1 MGLGSKAH
9 CSTGRQINRVSL
21 RQKAVLAA
29 SAKSRREDF
38 GLGCLALVKC
48 ASPLT
53 TGLDPPRQ
61 DPRNTS
67 ASSSNLPEAT
77 DRAHW
82 DLPLSTVA
90 RTAPLDLSNPTC
102 TPFFVNNIWP
112 RELEKFTKDPSGPV
126 LMAVVAPRAPS
137 ISNHSRL
144 PSVASTHATLVNGQ
158 SQHPVPSTTAGT
170 PKPVMSSAAMAKKSK
185 GKKVADPNETSKL
198 LAAKISQLEQDA
210 AGEKDQE
217 AEIEREVKKATRD
230 LNQLLNNIESPMT
243 RLETVHKKYTELLA
257 DMKKLDRD
265 YAKSKKRAD
274 QLQKDQDK
282 GKSELNKTA
291 TMKDKLEKLCREL
304 TKENKK
310 VKDENKKLE
319 DTEKKARTIVN
330 ERLDSLLYDIQD
342 VMASKGNPRNEKMDI
357 DLDEALRAKIK
368 TIGEKF
374 EMRELHYKALLRSK
388 DAEIQSLTAKYEEQR
403 RTADN
408 EAARCR
414 ALSSQVSTFSHTE
427 AELRSQLNIY
437 VEKFKQ
443 VEDTLNNSNELFLTF
458 RKEMEEMSKKTK
470 RLEKENLTL
479 TRKHDQTN
487 RNILEMAEE
496 RTRNHEE
503 LEKWRK
509 KSNHL
514 EALCRRMQEQ
524 GRGQALAGELDGDDE
539 GTESEYDEDYEDE
552 EDDEVISDE
561 EEYEL
566 DNGDHEI
573 LEHHHEKPV
582 FGPPPPPNLAEA
594 RANGTKPMLNGI
606 SH

>member
-1 MGLGSKAH
+1 M
-9 CSTGRQINRVSL
+9 
-21 RQKAVLAA
+21 
-29 SAKSRREDF
+29 
-38 GLGCLALVKC
+38 
-48 ASPLT
+48 
-53 TGLDPPRQ
+53 
-61 DPRNTS
+61 
-67 ASSSNLPEAT
+67 
-77 DRAHW
+77 
-82 DLPLSTVA
+82 
-90 RTAPLDLSNPTC
+90 
-102 TPFFVNNIWP
+102 
-112 RELEKFTKDPSGPV
+112 
-126 LMAVVAPRAPS
+126 
-137 ISNHSRL
+137 
-144 PSVASTHATLVNGQ
+144 
-158 SQHPVPSTTAGT
+158 STTA
-170 PKPVMSSAAMAKKSK
+170 MSKKNK
-185 GKKVADPNETSKL
+185 GKKIADPNETSKL

-217 AEIEREVKKATRD
+217 QEIEREVKKATRD
-230 LNQLLNNIESPMT
+230 LNQLLTNIESPMT

-282 GKSELNKTA
+282 GKSELNKTV

-319 DTEKKARTIVN
+319 ENEKKARAIVN

-342 VMASKGNPRNEKMDI
+342 VMAAKGNPRSEKVDI

-374 EMRELHYKALLRSK
+374 EMRELHYKSLLRSK
-388 DAEIQSLTAKYEEQR
+388 DAEIQCLTAKYEEQR
-403 RTADN
+403 RAAES

-503 LEKWRK
+503 LDKWRK
-509 KSNHL
+509 KSHHL
-514 EALCRRMQEQ
+514 EALCRRMQAQ
-524 GRGQALAGELDGDDE
+524 GRGQGLAVDLDGDDE
-539 GTESEYDEDYEDE
+539 GTESEYEEDYEDE
-552 EDDEVISDE
+552 EDEEGISE

-566 DNGDHEI
+566 ESANGDHPTAQQP
-573 LEHHHEKPV
+573 EKPV
-582 FGPPPPPNLAEA
+582 FGPPPPPNLLEA
-594 RANGTKPMLNGI
+594 RANGKAVLNGC
-606 SH
+606 H

>member
-1 MGLGSKAH
+1 MSATAMSKK
-9 CSTGRQINRVSL
+9 N
-21 RQKAVLAA
+21 
-29 SAKSRREDF
+29 
-38 GLGCLALVKC
+38 
-48 ASPLT
+48 
-53 TGLDPPRQ
+53 
-61 DPRNTS
+61 
-67 ASSSNLPEAT
+67 
-77 DRAHW
+77 
-82 DLPLSTVA
+82 
-90 RTAPLDLSNPTC
+90 
-102 TPFFVNNIWP
+102 
-112 RELEKFTKDPSGPV
+112 
-126 LMAVVAPRAPS
+126 
-137 ISNHSRL
+137 
-144 PSVASTHATLVNGQ
+144 
-158 SQHPVPSTTAGT
+158 
-170 PKPVMSSAAMAKKSK
+170 K

-217 AEIEREVKKATRD
+217 QEIEREVKKATRD
-230 LNQLLNNIESPMT
+230 LNQLLTNIESPMT

-282 GKSELNKTA
+282 GKSELNKTV

-319 DTEKKARTIVN
+319 ENEKKARAIVN

-342 VMASKGNPRNEKMDI
+342 VMAAKGNPRSDKGDI

-374 EMRELHYKALLRSK
+374 EMRELHYKSLLRSK
-388 DAEIQSLTAKYEEQR
+388 DAEIQCLTAKYEEQR
-403 RTADN
+403 RAAEN

-427 AELRSQLNIY
+427 SELRSQLNIY

-503 LEKWRK
+503 LDKWRK
-509 KSNHL
+509 KSHHL
-514 EALCRRMQEQ
+514 EALCRRMQAQ
-524 GRGQALAGELDGDDE
+524 GRGQNLAVDLDGDDE
-539 GTESEYDEDYEDE
+539 GTESEYEEDYEDE
-552 EDDEVISDE
+552 EDEEGISDE
-561 EEYEL
+561 EYEI
-566 DNGDHEI
+566 DSANGDHP
-573 LEHHHEKPV
+573 LPQQPEKPV
-582 FGPPPPPNLAEA
+582 FGPPPPPNLLEA
-594 RANGTKPMLNGI
+594 RANGKAVLNGC
-606 SH
+606 H